1 MDSIVQNDHG
11 MNEGADRKIIPK
23 TLLRLLEIEENKI
36 IKQVGFAIK
45 GPIKLVKSVDKLHIN
60 RYTPPGINVI
70 TRALE
75 SNQMVEDLIGKTTN
89 LF

>member
-1 MDSIVQNDHG
+1 MW
-11 MNEGADRKIIPK
+11 AD
-23 TLLRLLEIEENKI
+23 
-36 IKQVGFAIK
+36 AIK
-45 GPIKLVKSVDKLHIN
+45 GPIKLVKSIDKLHIN
-60 RYTPPGINVI
+60 RYTPPGVNVI